1 MKRSVFS
8 QVSDQVL
15 LPVLSDFIQWV
26 IRSAAEEGVG
36 RLYFLARD
44 GYPMYL
50 AAQMF
55 LSRKVPQIECRYLFC
70 SRFSLRVPCFHLKGR
85 DALKEICLGGIDVT
99 LRKVLHRAALTE
111 EEIVRTAEGMGLS
124 GELDRI
130 LSYQEVQRLIPR
142 LEKAPGFLELLEQH
156 SREAYQDTMEY
167 LRQEGLLDPIPCAV
181 VDSGWTGTVQQTLD
195 LLRESGGCGKKLTG
209 YYFGL
214 YSLPKGSD
222 FSGYHAYYFSPKG
235 HIKRKVLFSNSLF
248 EGIMSAPHGM
258 TLGYRKEGETFKPVL
273 KSQRNENQER
283 ILAFRDGLIP
293 YMVHEERKLP
303 KKIADWTRMDPKSQR
318 RLFGRLARFMAYPT
332 REEAR
337 VFGSLKFTDDVLE
350 NGEHQLAAR
359 LEEEDIKRNHALA
372 KSLILLGIRKGPIRE
387 SAWMEGSIVQNGRRV
402 RCHLRGNRRYK
413 YLLYL
418 KKYLGSLGK

>member
-8 QVSDQVL
+8 QISDQVL

-111 EEIVRTAEGMGLS
+111 EEIVRIAEGMGLS

-142 LEKAPGFLELLEQH
+142 LEKAPGFLELLNQH
-156 SREAYQDTMEY
+156 S
-167 LRQEGLLDPIPCAV
+167 
-181 VDSGWTGTVQQTLD
+181 SVQ
-195 LLRESGGCGKKLTG
+195 
-209 YYFGL
+209 
-214 YSLPKGSD
+214 
-222 FSGYHAYYFSPKG
+222 SP
-235 HIKRKVLFSNSLF
+235 VLFMPF
-248 EGIMSAPHGM
+248 I
-258 TLGYRKEGETFKPVL
+258 F
-273 KSQRNENQER
+273 
-283 ILAFRDGLIP
+283 
-293 YMVHEERKLP
+293 
-303 KKIADWTRMDPKSQR
+303 
-318 RLFGRLARFMAYPT
+318 
-332 REEAR
+332 
-337 VFGSLKFTDDVLE
+337 
-350 NGEHQLAAR
+350 
-359 LEEEDIKRNHALA
+359 
-372 KSLILLGIRKGPIRE
+372 
-387 SAWMEGSIVQNGRRV
+387 
-402 RCHLRGNRRYK
+402 
-413 YLLYL
+413 
-418 KKYLGSLGK
+418 